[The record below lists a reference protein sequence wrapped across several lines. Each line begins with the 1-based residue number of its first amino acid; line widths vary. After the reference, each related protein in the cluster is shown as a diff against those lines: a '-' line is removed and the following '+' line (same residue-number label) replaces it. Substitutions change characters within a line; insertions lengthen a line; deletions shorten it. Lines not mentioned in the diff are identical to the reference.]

1 MPQIAR
7 PSTRDPH
14 LANAPSAVRP
24 SPLQQPYQGS
34 LSDTAAWLTVDSELD
49 AQPLIMMIDD
59 EPTTTEVLQM
69 FLEAS
74 GYQNFLISNDSRTA
88 LALMHSQHPDIVL
101 LDLMMPEV
109 GGFDILTA
117 MRDSDT
123 LRHTPVI
130 ILTSSVDAETKLT
143 ALQIGATD
151 FLGKPV
157 DPSELA
163 LRLRNTLRAKA
174 HQDRLA
180 LCDKLTGL
188 PNRMSFQQRLRQA
201 LDMAL
206 TNQHQCAVM
215 HIDPARFKKINDS
228 FGHAMGDLVLKA
240 IAQRLEGLILL
251 GDKTLEYVPCADPFV
266 ARLGADEF
274 AIVLPDQQDI
284 VQVTRLAEQV
294 RSAFD
299 QPFNVANEELFVSL
313 GIGIA
318 IAPQDGIDADTLLQ
332 NASAATT
339 SAKQNR
345 SKRPAFYTRH
355 LNESV
360 TDRLRLETLL
370 HKAIERE
377 QLHLVFQPKI
387 CLQSGRV
394 VGAEALLRWELPER
408 GLVSPADFIPIA
420 EETGLIVPIGAAVLA
435 QGCAQLSAWAQQGL
449 ADLHLAVNV
458 SSLQFQAPGFVDQ
471 LTSAVQQGHFDAT
484 RLTIEITESLLLDN
498 NGESSLKLERIR
510 ALGLKVSIDDF
521 GTGYSSLSYLR
532 QYPIDELK
540 IDRSFLFGL
549 PEERGNRAIVEAV
562 VHLAHG
568 LDLSVVAEGVETV
581 AQLSFLRA
589 VGCNQ
594 MQGFLASKGVPVT
607 DFLRFVQQ
615 HRAHG
620 WQPPAPTQN
629 TLRNGS

>member
-1 MPQIAR
+1 MQQSAPTIIR
-7 PSTRDPH
+7 PPH
-14 LANAPSAVRP
+14 PANAQPVARP
-24 SPLQQPYQGS
+24 SPLQQPSTGS
-34 LSDTAAWLTVDSELD
+34 LSDTAAWLAVDVELD
-49 AQPLIMMIDD
+49 SQPLIMMIDD

-69 FLEAS
+69 FLESS
-74 GYQNFLISNDSRTA
+74 GYRNFLVSNDSREA
-88 LALMHSQHPDIVL
+88 LALMSRQHPDVVL

-117 MRDSDT
+117 MRDSET

-130 ILTSSVDAETKLT
+130 MLTSSVDAETKLT
-143 ALQIGATD
+143 ALQMGATD

-163 LRLRNTLRAKA
+163 LRLRNTLKAKA

-188 PNRMSFQQRLRQA
+188 PNRISFQQRLTQA
-201 LDMAL
+201 LEMTV
-206 TNQHQCAVM
+206 TNEHQCAVM

-251 GDKTLEYVPCADPFV
+251 GDKTLEYVPSADPFA
-266 ARLGADEF
+266 ARLGGDEF
-274 AIVLPDQQDI
+274 AIVLPDQRDV

-294 RSAFD
+294 RSAFG
-299 QPFNVANEELFVSL
+299 QPFSVANEELFVSL

-318 IAPQDGIDADTLLQ
+318 IAPQDGLDVDTLLQ
-332 NASAATT
+332 NASAATA
-339 SAKQNR
+339 SAKQNK
-345 SKRPAFYTRH
+345 SKRPAFYARH

-360 TDRLRLETLL
+360 SDRLRLETLL
-370 HKAIERE
+370 YKAIERE

-387 CLQSGRV
+387 CLPSGRV
-394 VGAEALLRWELPER
+394 VGAEALLRWKLPDR
-408 GLVSPADFIPIA
+408 GYVSPAEFIPIA
-420 EETGLIVPIGAAVLA
+420 EETGLIIEIGSAVIQ
-435 QGCAQLSAWAQQGL
+435 QGGAQLRAWAAIGL

-458 SSLQFQAPGFVDQ
+458 STLQFQTPGFVDQ
-471 LTSAVQQGHFDAT
+471 LAGVLQQGGFDPAQ
-484 RLTIEITESLLLDN
+484 LTIEITESMLLDN
-498 NGESSLKLERIR
+498 NGESSRKLERIR
-510 ALGLKVSIDDF
+510 GLGPKVSIDDF

-549 PEERGNRAIVEAV
+549 PDERGNRAIVEAV

-568 LDLSVVAEGVETV
+568 LNLSVVAEGVETV
-581 AQLSFLRA
+581 AQLDYLRS
-589 VGCNQ
+589 VECNQ
-594 MQGFLASKGVPVT
+594 MQGFLACKGVPVAE
-607 DFLRFVQQ
+607 FLQFVEL
-615 HRAHG
+615 HRACG
-620 WQPPAPTQN
+620 WQPQPPS
-629 TLRNGS
+629 LYVL

>member
-1 MPQIAR
+1 MPPFAQ
-7 PSTRDPH
+7 PVSTEAQPVKRR
-14 LANAPSAVRP
+14 SATRL
-24 SPLQQPYQGS
+24 SPLQQPEPGS
-34 LSDTAAWLTVDSELD
+34 FSDTAAWLAVDPELD

-74 GYQNFLISNDSRTA
+74 GYRNFLVSNDSREA
-88 LALMHSQHPDIVL
+88 LALMRRDLPDIVL

-109 GGFDILTA
+109 GGFDILQA
-117 MRDSDT
+117 MRDSES
-123 LRHTPVI
+123 LCHTPVI

-143 ALQIGATD
+143 ALQLGATD

-188 PNRMSFQQRLRQA
+188 PNRMSFQTRLTKA
-201 LDMAL
+201 LEML
-206 TNQHQCAVM
+206 VTSQQQCAVM

-251 GDKTLEYVPCADPFV
+251 GDKTLESVPSADPFV
-266 ARLGADEF
+266 ARLGGDEF
-274 AIVLPDQQDI
+274 VIVLPDQQD
-284 VQVTRLAEQV
+284 VMQVSRLAEQV

-299 QPFNVANEELFVSL
+299 QPFNVANEELFVAL

-318 IAPQDGIDADTLLQ
+318 IAPQDGSDADTLLQ

-339 SAKQNR
+339 SAKHNR
-345 SKRPAFYTRH
+345 SKRPEFYARH

-360 TDRLRLETLL
+360 SDRLRLETLL
-370 HKAIERE
+370 YKALERE
-377 QLHLVFQPKI
+377 QLFLVYQPKI
-387 CLQSGRV
+387 CVASGRV
-394 VGAEALLRWELPER
+394 LGAEALLRWQLPDR
-408 GLVSPADFIPIA
+408 GLVSPVDFIPIA
-420 EETGLIVPIGAAVLA
+420 EETGLIVQIGAAVIEQA
-435 QGCAQLSAWAQQGL
+435 CAQLSDWATRGL

-458 SSLQFQAPGFVDQ
+458 SSLQFQAPGFVEQ
-471 LTSAVQQGHFDAT
+471 LDKALRQGRFDPAA
-484 RLTIEITESLLLDN
+484 LTIEITESLLLDST
-498 NGESSLKLERIR
+498 GESSQKLQRIR
-510 ALGLKVSIDDF
+510 ALGPKVSIDDF

-549 PEERGNRAIVEAV
+549 PAERGNRAIVEAV

-568 LDLSVVAEGVETV
+568 LNLSVVAEGVETV
-581 AQLSFLRA
+581 PQLEFLRS

-594 MQGFLASKGVPVT
+594 MQGFLANKGVAVAE
-607 DFLRFVQQ
+607 FLHFVQR

-620 WQPPAPTQN
+620 WQPSTHTQIA
-629 TLRNGS
+629 S

>member
-1 MPQIAR
+1 MPQFAL
-7 PSTRDPH
+7 PSSRDAQP
-14 LANAPSAVRP
+14 ANVPSAMRL
-24 SPLQQPYQGS
+24 SPLQQPYRGS
-34 LSDTAAWLTVDSELD
+34 LSDTAAWLAVDPELD
-49 AQPLIMMIDD
+49 TQPLIMMIDD

-74 GYQNFLISNDSRTA
+74 GYRNFLVSNDSREA
-88 LALMHSQHPDIVL
+88 LALMNSQHPDIVL

-109 GGFDILTA
+109 GGFDILMA
-117 MRDSDT
+117 MRDSET
-123 LRHTPVI
+123 LCHTPVI
-130 ILTSSVDAETKLT
+130 ILTSSIDAETKLT

-188 PNRMSFQQRLRQA
+188 PNRISFHQRLTQS
-201 LDMAL
+201 LDAAMRDE
-206 TNQHQCAVM
+206 HQCAVM

-240 IAQRLEGLILL
+240 VAQRLEGLILL
-251 GDKTLEYVPCADPFV
+251 GDKTLEYLPSADPFV
-266 ARLGADEF
+266 ARLGGDEF
-274 AIVLPDQQDI
+274 AIVLPDQRDA
-284 VQVTRLAEQV
+284 VQITRLAEQV
-294 RSAFD
+294 RSSFD
-299 QPFNVANEELFVSL
+299 LPFNVVNEELFVSL

-318 IAPQDGIDADTLLQ
+318 IAPQDGSDADTLLQ

-339 SAKQNR
+339 SAKQAR
-345 SKRPAFYTRH
+345 SKRPVFYARH

-360 TDRLRLETLL
+360 SDRLRLETLL
-370 HKAIERE
+370 YKALERE
-377 QLHLVFQPKI
+377 QLHLVYQPKI
-387 CLQSGRV
+387 CVHTGRV
-394 VGAEALLRWELPER
+394 LGAEGLLRWVLPDR
-408 GLVSPADFIPIA
+408 GLVSPAEFIPIA
-420 EETGLIVPIGAAVLA
+420 EETGLIVQIGAAVIER
-435 QGCAQLSAWAQQGL
+435 GCAQLSAWADRGL
-449 ADLHLAVNV
+449 GDLHLAVNV
-458 SSLQFQAPGFVDQ
+458 SSLQFQAPGFIDQ
-471 LTSAVQQGHFDAT
+471 LASALRQGRFDPA
-484 RLTIEITESLLLDN
+484 RLTIEITESLLLDS

-510 ALGLKVSIDDF
+510 ALGPKVSIDDF

-532 QYPIDELK
+532 RYPIDELK

-568 LDLSVVAEGVETV
+568 LNLSVVAEGVETV
-581 AQLSFLRA
+581 PQLEFLRS

-594 MQGFLASKGVPVT
+594 MQGFLASKGLPVA
-607 DFLRFVQQ
+607 DFLAFVEQ
-615 HRAHG
+615 HRARG
-620 WQPPAPTQN
+620 WQPPTPVK
-629 TLRNGS
+629 